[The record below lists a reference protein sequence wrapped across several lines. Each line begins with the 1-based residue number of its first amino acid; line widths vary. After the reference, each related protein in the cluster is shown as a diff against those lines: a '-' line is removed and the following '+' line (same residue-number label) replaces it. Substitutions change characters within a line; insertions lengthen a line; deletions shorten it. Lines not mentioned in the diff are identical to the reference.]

1 MAHKALA
8 KQPGFGG
15 FEYDFVADEPARLA
29 KREAALAKWA
39 ESTGDTPENPAAVLL
54 SADGQRLTNQVQQL
68 IQTRDNRPMRL
79 RE

>member
-29 KREAALAKWA
+29 KREAALAKWN
-39 ESTGDTPENPAAVLL
+39 TPTAKPPTNPAAVLL
-54 SADGQRLTNQVQQL
+54 GADGQRLTNRVQRL